1 MEKKTP
7 KTPLDSHGPLLPL
20 RRTKVTSGHEQWRVH
35 PLVRS
40 RKDFFHQKKCVA
52 LFLKVILKMEVSD
65 PKKTRSW
72 QFLRVC
78 ALFWDGDLWSFK
90 KVKWLYKW
98 GIKRSL
104 WITWVVQIGWKIPTW
119 HLRKSK
125 IRTESIDFLLLY
137 SPIAKKSLSEVK
149 EMFDT
154 SEILVMLL
162 THNVVSNSTIG
173 KLAGNYIFWAVLSLW
188 GNEQQGRGW
197 APTRLYFSGDYII

>member
-1 MEKKTP
+1 MVPCYLSVGRRLQVATSSEGSTLWSEAGKTFSTRKNAWLFFWKWSLKWRYQTP
-7 KTPLDSHGPLLPL
+7 KK
-20 RRTKVTSGHEQWRVH
+20 R
-35 PLVRS
+35 
-40 RKDFFHQKKCVA
+40 
-52 LFLKVILKMEVSD
+52 
-65 PKKTRSW
+65 RSW